1 MGKISRIKQR
11 KQTQKKREGVMGIRR
26 KTVNHVIKD
35 NIDTSVNMDKKI
47 AFQNDETS
55 APVTPKSA
63 SLILKE
69 KKLSGYRMI
78 DINSNAYVPYANME
92 L

>member
-1 MGKISRIKQR
+1 MGKISRVNQR

-26 KTVNHVIKD
+26 KTVNDVIKD
-35 NIDTSVNMDKKI
+35 NIGTSVNMDKKI

-69 KKLSGYRMI
+69 QKLSGYR
-78 DINSNAYVPYANME
+78 
-92 L
+92 